1 MVLLDLGTANSVFWE
16 GKKGEKEVKKTERV
30 KKEVKGQKEKDF
42 WLVNGR

>member
-1 MVLLDLGTANSVFWE
+1 MLLDLDTANSEFWE

-30 KKEVKGQKEKDF
+30 KKEMKGQKEKDF